1 MKNLE
6 WIKTKLIAHR
16 GLHTG
21 NSITPENSM
30 KAFRLAIDKN
40 YGIECDV
47 NVLKDGTVVV
57 FHDKDLKRMCGD
69 NRCLQDLTIEE
80 IKQVHL
86 LDSNERIPTLQEF
99 LDLVDSRVPLL
110 IELKPNGSY
119 KVLCEAFM
127 KVMDR
132 YQGEWAMHSFH
143 PGSVNWFRINRPEVI
158 RGQISEYFL
167 QDNKMN
173 KLLRFCMKHLLFN
186 IVTHPDFVNYGIHN
200 LPNKYVD
207 RAQRRGI
214 VIIAYAA
221 HNQEQFDMCK
231 QHYSNSVFEFFEP
244 KH

>member
-6 WIKTKLIAHR
+6 WIKNRLIAHR

-21 NSITPENSM
+21 NGIVPENSM
-30 KAFRLAIDKN
+30 KAFRLAIEKN

-69 NRCLQDLTIEE
+69 DRRLQDMTVDE
-80 IKQVHL
+80 IKQVRL
-86 LDSNERIPTLQEF
+86 LDSKEIIPTLPEF
-99 LDLVDSRVPLL
+99 LELVNKQVPLL

-127 KVMDR
+127 KVMDH

-143 PGSVNWFRINRPEVI
+143 PGSVNWFRKNRPQII

-167 QDNKMN
+167 QDDKMN
-173 KLLRFCMKHLLFN
+173 KILRFGMKHLLFN
-186 IVTHPDFVNYGIHN
+186 IITRPDFVNYGIHN
-200 LPNKYVD
+200 MPNKYVD
-207 RAQRRGI
+207 RAQRHGII
-214 VIIAYAA
+214 VIGYAA

-231 QHYSNSVFEFFEP
+231 HRYSNSVFEFFEP
-244 KH
+244 KI